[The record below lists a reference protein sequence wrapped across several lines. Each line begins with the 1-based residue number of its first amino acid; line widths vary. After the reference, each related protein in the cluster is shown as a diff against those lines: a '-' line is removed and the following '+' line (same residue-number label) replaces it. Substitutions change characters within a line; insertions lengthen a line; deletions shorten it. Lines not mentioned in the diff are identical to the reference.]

1 MKKINK
7 KKLNK
12 KSSSKMNNV
21 KAFASCDCGFW
32 GKGAYGTAIDSQ
44 PWPW

>member
-1 MKKINK
+1 MKKITK

-12 KSSSKMNNV
+12 KSSTKMNTV
-21 KAFASCDCGFW
+21 KAYACTCKKG
-32 GKGAYGTAIDSQ
+32 GKGWRGIDVDSN

>member
-7 KKLNK
+7 KRLNK
-12 KSSSKMNNV
+12 KSSTKMNTV
-21 KAFASCDCGFW
+21 KAFASCDCGTW
-32 GKGAYGTAIDSQ
+32 GKGLRGTSIDSQ